1 MCAILTW
8 QDAAFREYRIQT
20 DVSPIIARVPVP
32 AQPDLLAALTLFAE
46 LLIAPARLVQLI
58 TKERMMQ
65 SELIRYLT
73 DDIIAERE
81 RAFVERER
89 AFAERERAFVER
101 IRVVETE
108 AEARATAAAV
118 DAEARA
124 AEIDTT
130 ARLRAQQ
137 SVVRIIGTRFP
148 TAPGRLLAEVA
159 QIPDLATV
167 QDLVEVAAI
176 APDLM
181 TVEAAVVQAR
191 RRAA

>member
-73 DDIIAERE
+73 DDIIA
-81 RAFVERER
+81 ERER